1 MKLIRFSSNIR
12 GAGKM
17 KLIKLPWKALSMMA
31 GLFAF
36 IGANTR
42 CWWIAHQPEVP
53 EELHKLRKF

>member
-1 MKLIRFSSNIR
+1 
-12 GAGKM
+12 M